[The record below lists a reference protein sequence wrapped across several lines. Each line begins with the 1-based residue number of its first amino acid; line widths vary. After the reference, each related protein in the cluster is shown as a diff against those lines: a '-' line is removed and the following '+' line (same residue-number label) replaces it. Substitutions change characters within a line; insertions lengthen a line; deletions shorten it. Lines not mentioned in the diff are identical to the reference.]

1 MLFENHPV
9 RFGIVQGG
17 FVFWLRHA
25 GLGRPY
31 RARYVG
37 GRGFPGRCPG
47 LTWFAPLGRGVIGL
61 VNRCYLFFWC
71 SREVIPPKGHP
82 IPTWVVLYL
91 E

>member
-37 GRGFPGRCPG
+37 GAGVPRAMPWADVVCPFG
-47 LTWFAPLGRGVIGL
+47 AWRDRFGEPMLFILL
-61 VNRCYLFFWC
+61 VQ
-71 SREVIPPKGHP
+71 P
-82 IPTWVVLYL
+82 
-91 E
+91 